1 MKMKKE
7 YIILAVIIAALSL
20 YLVFHKP
27 DNIHYQLPE
36 LAGIQQKLISK
47 LEIIKDGKTLAL
59 MKKDDQ
65 WRIVPEQYPADGEM
79 VHQILDVI
87 DDLAVT
93 ALVSESEN
101 YLRYELDDKHRI
113 HVKAFKGDDIVR
125 EFYIGKA
132 APSFNHTFIRLQTDP
147 KVYHAG
153 DNFRSRFDQTVESL
167 RDKTVLSFHQNDI
180 HEVVI
185 EKGEQQFA
193 FAQKQ
198 IPIEKKTESAEKPN
212 QNTIAPETKPVW
224 QDASGKDMD
233 LLKMNAFLSRLSKL
247 KCKKYLTD
255 KTRDDL
261 GDVICTV
268 HLKGANQYSI
278 SFFAM
283 DEDNAEYPAISS
295 QNDYAFALDKT
306 IADAIIAA
314 FDEKKEETGLRQ
326 D

>member
-1 MKMKKE
+1 MKKE
-7 YIILAVIIAALSL
+7 YIILAVIIAALTL

-27 DNIHYQLPE
+27 DNIHYQLPR
-36 LAGIQQKLISK
+36 LSVIQQNVISK
-47 LEIIKDGKTLAL
+47 IEIIKDGKTLGL
-59 MKKDDQ
+59 IKKDDK
-65 WRIVPEQYPADGEM
+65 WRIVPEQYPADTEM
-79 VHQILDVI
+79 IRRMLDVI

-101 YLRYELDDKHRI
+101 YVRYELDDKNRI
-113 HVKAFKGDDIVR
+113 HVKAFKGDDIIR

-153 DNFRSRFDQTVESL
+153 NNFRSGFDQTMESL

-180 HEVVI
+180 HEVLI
-185 EKGEQQFA
+185 EKGQQQIA
-193 FAQKQ
+193 FVQKQ
-198 IPIEKKTESAEKPN
+198 IPVEKKAESAEKPN
-212 QNTIAPETKPVW
+212 QNTIAPETKQVW

-233 LLKMNAFLSRLSKL
+233 LLKMNTFLSRLSKL

-261 GDVICTV
+261 GDAICTV
-268 HLKGANQYSI
+268 HLKGPNEYSI
-278 SFFAM
+278 SLFAM
-283 DEDNAEYPAISS
+283 DEDNQEYPAISS
-295 QNDYAFALDKT
+295 QNDYIFALDKT
-306 IADAIIAA
+306 TADSIIAA
-314 FDEKKEETGLRQ
+314 FDEKKEETGLRP